1 MSHRNVERAIGRL
14 VTDEGFRRRF
24 TKDPQGA
31 LKDLTESGA
40 ELTLSELKALSSL
53 DPRILSR
60 MADVI
65 DPRLQKC
72 DLERGDQ

>member
-24 TKDPQGA
+24 TKDPQAA

-40 ELTLSELKALSSL
+40 ELTICELKALSSI
-53 DPRILSR
+53 DPRILAR